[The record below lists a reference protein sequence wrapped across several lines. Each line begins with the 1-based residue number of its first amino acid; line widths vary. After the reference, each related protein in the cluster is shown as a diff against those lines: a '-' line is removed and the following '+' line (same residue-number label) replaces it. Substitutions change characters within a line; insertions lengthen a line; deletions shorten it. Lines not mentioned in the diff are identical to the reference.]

1 MSTPPT
7 SQVPNV
13 IGYLIDTF
21 TAAATLGQATPA
33 VSVRCGPEL
42 SGDFSQLVLFVGVD
56 DPTSLEQGTPPTG
69 ATSEQVWVGMGARAR
84 DEDLS
89 VYCTAEAW
97 SGDTGTRVAM
107 VAAYGIVAAAEAV
120 LLADVSMGG
129 LALYQAPGS
138 TGHALRWQQ
147 GEGGLAA
154 HVTFRIAAKARL
166 NGP

>member
-7 SQVPNV
+7 SQVPAV

-21 TAAATLGQATPA
+21 TAAATLGQATPP

-42 SGDFSQLVLFVGVD
+42 SGDFTQLTLFVGVD
-56 DPTSLEQGTPPTG
+56 DPTSLEQGSPPTG
-69 ATSEQVWVGMGARAR
+69 ATSDQAWVGMGARAR
-84 DEDLS
+84 DEDLT

-97 SGDTGTRVAM
+97 SGDTGTRAAM
-107 VAAYGIVAAAEAV
+107 NAAYGVVAAAEAL

-138 TGHALRWQQ
+138 TGHTLKWQQ

-154 HVTFRIAAKARL
+154 HVTFRISAKARL